1 MGGKIIMEWKCNNCG
16 AYNDGPGQ
24 FCVVCGTP
32 HPAGGECV
40 CPECQSVLQAFPGMR
55 CPQCGHVLMED
66 LPPRPYP
73 PVPPA
78 PDPPDPGPGPAPKPN
93 KAIVVIIVTALI
105 VAGAL
110 AELFILKFF
119 DADKKA
125 LNRTNEPVAAT
136 AATTVQATAPTA
148 APPASATSTSAPA
161 TAPATDPPTTAPA
174 TVPTTVPQTAPPTA
188 PPATVPPTAPPQT
201 QPPAQYAPSAD
212 AYIVRTR
219 TGDGL
224 YLRSGPGQNYPYIL
238 EMPNLSTVY
247 YTGSQLNGF
256 MSVDYIVNGRTY
268 SGWASAGY
276 LEAQSGSYPVS
287 YVSYNTDGHY
297 GINLRSGPTAQSTRL
312 RILSEGT
319 AVYRLG
325 STTGDYTLV
334 RTTDGVQGWVMWK
347 YLN

>member
-1 MGGKIIMEWKCNNCG
+1 MDWICNYCG
-16 AYNDGPGQ
+16 SNNDGGDRK
-24 FCVVCGTP
+24 CVVCGEA
-32 HPAGGECV
+32 HPREIQCICPV
-40 CPECQSVLQAFPGMR
+40 CGNAQRAFPGMR
-55 CPQCGHVLMED
+55 CGHCGHVFAQED
-66 LPPRPYP
+66 LFTLPRDPD
-73 PVPPA
+73 PVPARGAEEIKRKSPSSA
-78 PDPPDPGPGPAPKPN
+78 VIIAVT
-93 KAIVVIIVTALI
+93 AIV

-110 AELFILKFF
+110 AALFIVKYF
-119 DADKKA
+119 DRDKRVR
-125 LNRTNEPVAAT
+125 NGNDEPAAAT
-136 AATTVQATAPTA
+136 VVTADQAAAPTT
-148 APPASATSTSAPA
+148 APPA
-161 TAPATDPPTTAPA
+161 DPPTTAPA
-174 TVPTTVPQTAPPTA
+174 TVPATVPQTAPPTA

-201 QPPAQYAPSAD
+201 QPPAQYVPSA
-212 AYIVRTR
+212 APYIVRTR

-224 YLRSGPGQNYPYIL
+224 YLRTGPGVNYPYIL

-247 YTGSQLNGF
+247 YTGSASNGF
-256 MSVDYIVNGRTY
+256 MSVDYTVNGKTY

-287 YVSYNTDGHY
+287 YVSYNTDGHA
-297 GINLRSGPTAQSTRL
+297 GINLRSQPTPQSQKL